1 MNTIV
6 ASAHRARPARRGG
19 LATTALLA
27 LMAAP
32 QALLAQATQPGGT
45 PGSAAPEASA
55 PQAPAAGAT
64 CTSRAQSAEATAEV
78 CGGQLRITPG
88 GASEPMPLA
97 TPAPAERVFVL
108 DGALWVRLADG
119 RTLAVSALLRQAS
132 AATPSPATPAAA
144 TQGQVQVA
152 APPPA
157 QAQVAPAPAPARPV
171 AVTPSAGAYAA
182 PPPAPQPPV
191 EQGPDDPLRYGSAK
205 LLGLQ
210 WTVNGRP
217 FIGDSMLGLA
227 IDASVTYRME
237 HTFLRFQVNPL
248 VGALGTGPEAE
259 DTLLF
264 GFAGFVGF
272 DHRLFDIGLGVG
284 AGKVQLY
291 DDTDFFGD
299 YVTGIGLTV
308 WQTVRAGRIDG
319 LHMVL
324 RNAFVYL
331 DRKIR
336 HHALS
341 LEGSV
346 PFSRAAA
353 LVLRTFNSG
362 THGYH
367 HGEMGMR
374 LVLDRDERGVAT
386 TLVTP
391 TIGFVVNDWRGAER
405 GGGYVGFGAEWRT
418 AVELDE
424 PDPEEP

>member
-1 MNTIV
+1 MNAMSESVCCIGP
-6 ASAHRARPARRGG
+6 SKRGW
-19 LATTALLA
+19 LAPTALLT
-27 LMAAP
+27 LLAAP
-32 QALLAQATQPGGT
+32 GVLLAQSPQ
-45 PGSAAPEASA
+45 EAG
-55 PQAPAAGAT
+55 AAGAAT
-64 CTSRAQSAEATAEV
+64 PSDPTSQTQAAGGQCTSRAQSAEATAEV
-78 CGGQLRITPG
+78 CDGQLRITPS
-88 GASEPMPLA
+88 GASEPMDLP
-97 TPAPAERVFVL
+97 TPAPAARAFVL
-108 DGALWVRLADG
+108 DGALWVRLSDG
-119 RTLAVSALLRQAS
+119 RTLAVSTLLRQAS
-132 AATPSPATPAAA
+132 APASTTTAATPPPATPNPVPQ
-144 TQGQVQVA
+144 TPVA
-152 APPPA
+152 SP
-157 QAQVAPAPAPARPV
+157 PAPARPV
-171 AVTPSAGAYAA
+171 AVAPNASAYAA
-182 PPPAPQPPV
+182 PPAVPQPPV
-191 EQGPDDPLRYGSAK
+191 DRGQDDPLRFGSAK

-227 IDASVTYRME
+227 LDASVTYRME

-248 VGALGTGPEAE
+248 VGSLGTGSEAE

-264 GFAGFVGF
+264 GFAGFLGF
-272 DHRLFDIGLGVG
+272 DHRLFDIGIGVG

-291 DDTDFFGD
+291 EDADFFGD

-308 WQTVRAGRIDG
+308 WQTVRAGRLDG
-319 LHMVL
+319 LNMVL

-341 LEGSV
+341 LEGTV

-353 LVLRTFNSG
+353 LILRTFNSG
-362 THGYH
+362 THGYY
-367 HGEMGMR
+367 HGELGMR
-374 LVLDRDERGVAT
+374 LVLGRDERGVAT

-418 AVELDE
+418 AVELYE

>member
-6 ASAHRARPARRGG
+6 APAHRASPSRRGW

-27 LMAAP
+27 LLATP
-32 QALLAQATQPGGT
+32 QALLAQATQGAGAT
-45 PGSAAPEASA
+45 GSAAPTDSA
-55 PQAPAAGAT
+55 AQAPGAGGQ
-64 CTSRAQSAEATAEV
+64 CTSRAQSTEATAEV
-78 CGGQLRITPG
+78 CGGKLRITPS

-132 AATPSPATPAAA
+132 AATAAPAPTTTPPATPAP
-144 TQGQVQVA
+144 T
-152 APPPA
+152 A
-157 QAQVAPAPAPARPV
+157 QAQVAPTPAPARPV
-171 AVTPSAGAYAA
+171 AVAPSASAYAA
-182 PPPAPQPPV
+182 PPAAPQPPA
-191 EQGPDDPLRYGSAK
+191 EQGPGDPLRFGSAK

-248 VGALGTGPEAE
+248 VGTLGTGPEAE

-272 DHRLFDIGLGVG
+272 DHRLFDIGVGVG

-291 DDTDFFGD
+291 DDADFFGD

-362 THGYH
+362 THGYY

-374 LVLDRDERGVAT
+374 LVLARDERGVAT

-418 AVELDE
+418 AVKLDE